1 MRMRRKKNLE
11 TRLAECADW
20 LKAPTMPDDRDFRVA
35 KEQAA
40 FLDLDGWFEKKQ
52 PLWLEIGC
60 GRGQFAAELARQH
73 PEVNILAVE
82 KVANVIVSAAE
93 KAKELALPNLR
104 CLNCA
109 AEYLPRYLQPHTV
122 ERLYLNFSC
131 PFPKARYAA
140 HRLTSERFLPI
151 YDALLTESAEIH
163 QKTDNRAFFEYSIEK
178 LTGFGYAL
186 KNVSLDLHHS
196 DFEGNIVTEYE
207 KRFAD
212 LGQPIYRLE
221 AYRRS

>member
-11 TRLAECADW
+11 TRLADCADR
-20 LKAPTMPDDRDFRVA
+20 LKIPAMPDDRDFRAA

-40 FLDLDGWFEKKQ
+40 FIDLDGWFEKKQ

-60 GRGQFAAELARQH
+60 GRGQFAAELAKQH

-82 KVANVIVSAAE
+82 KVANVIVAAAE
-93 KAKELALPNLR
+93 KAKEQELPNLR
-104 CLNCA
+104 LLNCA
-109 AEYLPRYLQPHTV
+109 AEYLPRYLRPHTV

-131 PFPKARYAA
+131 PFPTARYAA

-151 YDALLTESAEIH
+151 YDALLTENAEIH

-178 LTGFGYAL
+178 LTGFGFAL
-186 KNVSLDLHHS
+186 KNVSLDLHAS
-196 DFEGNIVTEYE
+196 DFAGNIVTEYE

-221 AYRRS
+221 AYRR

>member
-11 TRLAECADW
+11 TRLADCAAR
-20 LKAPTMPDDRDFRVA
+20 LKIPAMPDDRDFRAA

-40 FLDLDGWFEKKQ
+40 FIDLDGWFEKKQ

-60 GRGQFAAELARQH
+60 GRGQFAAELAKQH

-82 KVANVIVSAAE
+82 KVANVIVAAAE
-93 KAKELALPNLR
+93 KAKEQELPNLR
-104 CLNCA
+104 LLNCA
-109 AEYLPRYLQPHTV
+109 AEYLPRYLRPHTV

-131 PFPKARYAA
+131 RFRKARYAE

-151 YDALLTESAEIH
+151 YDALLTENAEIH

-178 LTGFGYAL
+178 LTGFGFAL
-186 KNVSLDLHHS
+186 KNVSLDLHAS
-196 DFEGNIVTEYE
+196 DFAGNIVTEYE

-221 AYRRS
+221 AYRR

>member
-11 TRLAECADW
+11 TRLADCADR
-20 LKAPTMPDDRDFRVA
+20 LKIPAMPDDRDFRAA

-40 FLDLDGWFEKKQ
+40 FIDLDGWFEKKQ

-60 GRGQFAAELARQH
+60 GRGQFAAELAKQH

-82 KVANVIVSAAE
+82 KVANVIVAAAE
-93 KAKELALPNLR
+93 KAKEQELPNLR
-104 CLNCA
+104 LLNCA
-109 AEYLPRYLQPHTV
+109 AEYLPRYLRPHTV

-140 HRLTSERFLPI
+140 QRLTSERVLPI
-151 YDALLTESAEIH
+151 YDALLTENAEIH

-178 LTGFGYAL
+178 LTGFGFAL
-186 KNVSLDLHHS
+186 KNVSLDLHAS
-196 DFEGNIVTEYE
+196 DFAGNIVTDYE
-207 KRFAD
+207 KRLAD

-221 AYRRS
+221 AYRR